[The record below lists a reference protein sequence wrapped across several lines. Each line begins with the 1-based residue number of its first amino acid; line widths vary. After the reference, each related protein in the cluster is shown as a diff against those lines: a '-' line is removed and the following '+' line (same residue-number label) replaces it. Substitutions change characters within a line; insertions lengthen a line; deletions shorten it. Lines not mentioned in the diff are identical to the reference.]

1 MSNSDPVNIKY
12 YIPLE
17 RASLFSDL
25 AFFASAVLSIV
36 CLYVDKAGFP
46 VLYVI
51 FSVAFVLAV
60 AAVFISGLAVKLY
73 YFPRAEDERIKD
85 FLSHAYQLDL
95 TADPSDAYYNN
106 SATSAGRRMGAQLLE
121 NSLFSKEIA
130 SKMLKGMLFRY
141 LLYFGAWLA
150 MALTKDVDYG
160 IILVASQIVFAEQV
174 FAKFIRLLWL
184 RARFEKTHDQTYR
197 LFLNGITGKSF
208 HCAVIENLVF
218 YETSKT
224 SASIQLSS
232 RVFNKL
238 NPKLSAEWDAIR
250 AKLKIDP

>member
-1 MSNSDPVNIKY
+1 MSKSDPVNVRY

-17 RASLFSDL
+17 RASQFSDL
-25 AFFASAVLSIV
+25 AFFASAVLSII
-36 CLYVDKAGFP
+36 CLYVDKSESP
-46 VLYVI
+46 TLYVI
-51 FSVAFVLAV
+51 FSVAFFLAV

-85 FLSHAYQLDL
+85 FLSHAYQVDL

-106 SATSAGRRMGAQLLE
+106 SAKSAGRRIGAQLLE
-121 NSLFSKEIA
+121 NSLFSKEVA
-130 SKMLKGMLFRY
+130 SRMLKGMLLRY
-141 LLYFGAWLA
+141 IVYLVVWLG
-150 MALTKDVDYG
+150 MAITKGVDYG
-160 IILVASQIVFAEQV
+160 IILAASQIVFAEQV
-174 FAKFIRLLWL
+174 FAKFFRLFWL
-184 RARFEKTHDQTYR
+184 KARFEKTHDQTYR
-197 LFLNGITGKSF
+197 LFLNGLTGKSF
-208 HCAVIENLVF
+208 HCAVIENLVY

-238 NPKLSAEWDAIR
+238 NPRLSVEWDAIR